1 MSKGFRIFDKNN
13 PKAMSEWDKIN
24 SAIMGG
30 GGKRKMTS
38 QDVERFE
45 EMVVEH
51 NSSNFSDE
59 ATARHTPKH
68 ILEANGGM
76 HWKPLEEYKPIC
88 SSHPTWSVD
97 DPGDKKSLYWPY
109 IPNDDE
115 LMEEILRDRPGA
127 KSMIKEHKKTV
138 GWEITEDSKKHYHR
152 KEGF

>member
-1 MSKGFRIFDKNN
+1 LTENN

-45 EMVVEH
+45 EIVVEH

-68 ILEANGGM
+68 ILEANGGT

-115 LMEEILRDRPGA
+115 LMEEILRDRPA
-127 KSMIKEHKKTV
+127 LS
-138 GWEITEDSKKHYHR
+138 R
-152 KEGF
+152 